1 MAKSRVSMSHPNS
14 VANSFS
20 SAKDMAA
27 ARNRGENV
35 DSWSNPDWT
44 GGGALNPDGTRRF
57 GSGAGGA
64 ALGVGDLVDLPDVLS
79 GSKSYSDLMELLQG
93 IADKNNAWSA
103 SQAQKQMDFQSASA
117 DKAMKFNADQA
128 ALDRKWQE
136 YMSNT
141 AHQREIK
148 DLKAAGLNPV
158 LSANAGAPVTS
169 GATASGYAS
178 SGAMG
183 ETDHSTSGALVG
195 LLGSMLSAQTQL
207 ASTALSARS
216 QEAIADKYTSMQEL
230 VAKIQ
235 QETSYGVAAVQ
246 RGTTL
251 DAANISALSNQ
262 VVAKI
267 HAGATVSA
275 AQLNAEAAKVSASIH
290 AAAQKYGYDLNAMT
304 QRDIAAFN
312 RMLQRELADK
322 GFNHD
327 LQMQYNSQTH
337 EMELMKS
344 GKIRDLRNDLLSD
357 TVTGLFDLGKAGIL
371 SGMFSGSNVAKGI
384 IGFHD

>member
-1 MAKSRVSMSHPNS
+1 MARVSLSHPKS
-14 VANSFS
+14 IANSYS

-27 ARNRGENV
+27 ARASGKNV

-44 GGGALNPDGTRRF
+44 GGGAGGT
-57 GSGAGGA
+57 
-64 ALGVGDLVDLPDVLS
+64 ALGVGDLVDLPDALS

-103 SQAQKQMDFQSASA
+103 AQAQKQMDFQSASA

-183 ETDHSTSGALVG
+183 ETDHSTSGALVS

-207 ASTALSARS
+207 ASTALSART
-216 QEAIADKYTSMQEL
+216 QEAVADKYTSMQEL

-262 VVAKI
+262 LVAKI

-275 AQLNAEAAKVSASIH
+275 AQLSAEAAKVSASIY
-290 AAAQKYGYDLNAMT
+290 AAAQRYGYDVNAMT
-304 QRDIAAFN
+304 QRELAAFN
-312 RMLQRELADK
+312 A
-322 GFNHD
+322 D
-327 LQMQYNSQTH
+327 LQ
-337 EMELMKS
+337 
-344 GKIRDLRNDLLSD
+344 RDLRSK
-357 TVTGLFDLGKAGIL
+357 GFDYDIALQNNARDNELQLRFESPTTMVGAANRVGQ
-371 SGMFSGSNVAKGI
+371 MFADVFGRFVDGQTSYPRP
-384 IGFHD
+384 